1 MRGLL
6 QKDLYVMLGQGRT
19 YLVLVAFYL
28 VLTLVGA
35 FDASFFSGFIV
46 LVMTMLPM
54 STFTYDD
61 LARWPKFAA
70 ATPAGRRGVVQG
82 KYLFALCTLAASVV
96 ALLVMD
102 LVYCA
107 VRGGFSQLP
116 DILVAG
122 AACAVV
128 GLFMD
133 LILIPILFKFGSEK
147 GRFVMMAVWVVI
159 FLLFF
164 GALNLL
170 AERPGGLSSLP
181 VPRWLLASAPVI
193 ALGVLAVA
201 AVLSYSA
208 SLRIFSKKEL

>member
-96 ALLVMD
+96 ALLSWTW
-102 LVYCA
+102 CTA
-107 VRGGFSQLP
+107 RCGAGFPSSP
-116 DILVAG
+116 IYWSPARP
-122 AACAVV
+122 APWWACSW
-128 GLFMD
+128 
-133 LILIPILFKFGSEK
+133 I
-147 GRFVMMAVWVVI
+147 
-159 FLLFF
+159 
-164 GALNLL
+164 
-170 AERPGGLSSLP
+170 
-181 VPRWLLASAPVI
+181 
-193 ALGVLAVA
+193 
-201 AVLSYSA
+201 
-208 SLRIFSKKEL
+208 

>member
-61 LARWPKFAA
+61 MARWPKFAA

-107 VRGGFSQLP
+107 GRGGFSQLP

-164 GALNLL
+164 GALTLL

-181 VPRWLLASAPVI
+181 VPRWLLASAPII

>member
-6 QKDLYVMLGQGRT
+6 QKDLYVMMGQSRT
-19 YLVLVAFYL
+19 YLVLVLFYL
-28 VLTLVGA
+28 ILTLVGT
-35 FDASFFSGFIV
+35 FNASFFSGFIV

-70 ATPAGRRGVVQG
+70 STPAGRRGVVQG
-82 KYLFALCTLAASVV
+82 KYLFALCTLAAAAVM
-96 ALLVMD
+96 LLVMD
-102 LVYCA
+102 LLYCV

-116 DILVAG
+116 DMLVAG

-133 LILIPILFKFGSEK
+133 LILIPILFKFGAEK
-147 GRFVMMAVWVVI
+147 GRFVMMAVWVVV
-159 FLLFF
+159 FLVFF

-181 VPRWLLASAPVI
+181 IPGWLAASAPVI
-193 ALGVLAVA
+193 ALGALAVA
-201 AVLSYSA
+201 VVLSYSA
-208 SLRIFSKKEL
+208 SLRIFAKKEL